1 MSAGRVTLGAIAALL
16 LVAGC
21 ASQAA
26 KTPPGGQQTAPPVT
40 DSSTAVDTPAQQSDT
55 ATVTPTPTE
64 PPPDPLWVQATA
76 DTATAGQKVRRCLG
90 RKLLAEEEATVDATL
105 AQLRQAQAAFAQG
118 NLQLAA
124 SRARSAKSLSA
135 SLRCR

>member
-1 MSAGRVTLGAIAALL
+1 MITARITLGALAALL

-21 ASQAA
+21 ASQSA
-26 KTPPGGQQTAPPVT
+26 KTPPAGSQQALLPQAASTPADTAGQVDSA
-40 DSSTAVDTPAQQSDT
+40 SSTE
-55 ATVTPTPTE
+55 TPTE
-64 PPPDPLWVQATA
+64 PPPDPLWVQATT
-76 DTATAGQKVRRCLG
+76 DTAAAGQKVRRCLG